1 MEFLSRKPS
10 GLFITRDNR
19 RGDHV
24 NRILTCALC
33 VLLALPGLAAA
44 KKPPKNNPSNNT
56 TSGSTT
62 TEGCAVLLPTDIYTG
77 QPFTVKVVRVPSY
90 PGSWHQPTIDTVV
103 DYPTMN
109 GGGLM
114 QSDSQTI
121 NYFSVTYALA
131 NFTTPTPTVDESGNQ
146 LFGILTTAT
155 SPDAVA
161 TVTASVSEP
170 MSNNKVKLTTCSAT
184 TTINRADVTVQTT
197 TTTN

>member
-1 MEFLSRKPS
+1 MKFTNTSTNTHM
-10 GLFITRDNR
+10 TRVYRNR
-19 RGDHV
+19 DKL
-24 NRILTCALC
+24 LTCALC

-44 KKPPKNNPSNNT
+44 KKPAKNYPSNNT

-77 QPFTVKVVRVPSY
+77 QPFTVKVVRVPRY
-90 PGSWHQPTIDTVV
+90 PGSWYHPTIDTVV

-114 QSDSQTI
+114 QSDNQTI

-131 NFTTPTPTVDESGNQ
+131 NFKTPTPTVDESGIQ
-146 LFGILTTAT
+146 LFGIQTTAT

-161 TVTASVSEP
+161 TVTTTVSEP

-184 TTINRADVTVQTT
+184 TTINRADVNMVQTAP
-197 TTTN
+197 TN